1 MDRASFF
8 RKAGT
13 AGAGFVAGGA
23 LADVNGNLIG
33 INSAIYSRNGGSMG
47 IGFAIPVKLAQ
58 QVTEV
63 DGTIPSMQTIKST
76 MIKDMRQN
84 LPPYIKEDFISAFDE
99 ELNVQDLLLKTQQL
113 YAQTFTEAELKKWI
127 DFYSTPEGKSI
138 AGKMPMLSEKV
149 MILGQDW
156 GKEAAERVLLLMQ
169 AKKQK

>member
-1 MDRASFF
+1 MKNSH
-8 RKAGT
+8 GLT
-13 AGAGFVAGGA
+13 VIA
-23 LADVNGNLIG
+23 LVSLLISSVVYADDATDKNRL
-33 INSAIYSRNGGSMG
+33 
-47 IGFAIPVKLAQ
+47 KLAQ